1 MTNENFVGTWKLISM
16 ESRRATGK
24 VTYPFGKN
32 VVGMIMY
39 DAAGHMSA
47 QIMRTDRPAFES
59 GDIPGGT
66 PDEIKAAFKGLITY
80 FGTYEID
87 NEENTITHQVE
98 SSSFPNWAGTRQKR
112 FFEFSDNRLI
122 LSTPPIPA
130 RDDAITSVLIWER
143 VA

>member
-1 MTNENFVGTWKLISM
+1 MNENFVGTWKLIAM
-16 ESRRATGK
+16 ESRRSTGK
-24 VTYPFGKN
+24 VTYPFGKDI
-32 VVGMIMY
+32 VGMIMY
-39 DAAGHMSA
+39 DAVGHMSV
-47 QIMRTDRPAFES
+47 QIMRTDRPLFES

-87 NEENTITHQVE
+87 DGENVIIHQVE

-130 RDDAITSVLIWER
+130 RDDEITSVLIWER